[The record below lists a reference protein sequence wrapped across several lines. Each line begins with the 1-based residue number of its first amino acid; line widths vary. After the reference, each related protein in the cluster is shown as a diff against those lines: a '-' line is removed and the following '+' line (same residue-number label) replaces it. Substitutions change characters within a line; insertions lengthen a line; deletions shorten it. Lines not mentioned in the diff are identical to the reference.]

1 MDSKFIRRIERLE
14 QPAAVEAKWQASAEA
29 RARVKELV
37 AMVREHM
44 GSDEQSSVAEYV
56 EKHAPEEPRTDIERA
71 MFVLKEGMQ
80 RAKERRAR

>member
-14 QPAAVEAKWQASAEA
+14 QPVEVEAKWQANAEA

-44 GSDEQSSVAEYV
+44 GPEKQSSVAEYV
-56 EKHAPEEPRTDIERA
+56 KKHAPEEPRTDIERV
-71 MFVLKEGMQ
+71 MFVLKDGIQ
-80 RAKERRAR
+80 RAETP